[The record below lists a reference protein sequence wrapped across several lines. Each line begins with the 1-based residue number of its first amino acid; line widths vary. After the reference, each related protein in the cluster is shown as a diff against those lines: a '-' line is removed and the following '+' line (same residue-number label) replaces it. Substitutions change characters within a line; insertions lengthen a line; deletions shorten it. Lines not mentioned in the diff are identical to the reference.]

1 MIGLISLGACGLFC
15 LWVLKLGH
23 GKPYRS
29 VKRSDVPMGASTAYL
44 QPEIRRQV
52 LLEQT
57 QAEARYHA
65 KLARETKKQAQAQ
78 ERAQYV
84 KTRHQQWLDNL
95 GNNEIL

>member
-1 MIGLISLGACGLFC
+1 MTTLLAFGACGLFA

-52 LLEQT
+52 LLEQA

-65 KLARETKKQAQAQ
+65 KLAREAKRQAQAQ
-78 ERAQYV
+78 ERTQHV
-84 KTRHQQWLDNL
+84 KTRHQQWLESL
-95 GNNEIL
+95 GNDEIL